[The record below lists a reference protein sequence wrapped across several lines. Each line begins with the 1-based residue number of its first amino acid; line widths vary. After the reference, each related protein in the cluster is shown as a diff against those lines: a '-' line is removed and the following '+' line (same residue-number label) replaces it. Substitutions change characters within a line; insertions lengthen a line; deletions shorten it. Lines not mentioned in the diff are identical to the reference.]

1 MTVVLATFREELAN
15 YVRAVFY
22 VYTLLIIAYI
32 LSSLFF
38 AFGGR
43 LPYARWSSAVLG
55 FLRDVCEPYLRFWR
69 RVLPLPAG
77 PIDLSPIIGIFALI
91 AFDHREYGTRP
102 PKPKKSE
109 LRM

>member
-1 MTVVLATFREELAN
+1 MQ
-15 YVRAVFY
+15 AVFY

-55 FLRDVCEPYLRFWR
+55 FLRDVCEPYLRIFR
-69 RVLPLPAG
+69 RFIPPIGPL
-77 PIDLSPIIGIFALI
+77 DLSPIVAILVLHIVGSRASP
-91 AFDHREYGTRP
+91 T
-102 PKPKKSE
+102 
-109 LRM
+109 